1 MVYKLFLYTH
11 LDIFNKIGM
20 YIAAAYS
27 DNKIVIHSRW
37 IRAWIAN
44 RLYASLLFWARCS
57 QRFLSCV

>member
-44 RLYASLLFWARCS
+44 RLYASLLF
-57 QRFLSCV
+57 